1 MAADELPDE
10 RLIIE
15 GVNEDNKVFRPSDW
29 VERISDH
36 LASFGTDHR
45 LRYSR
50 AVRPC
55 MIDGRKCLVV
65 AKNLRENDPRFY
77 DYVLK
82 FARDNR
88 LRIQEDRR
96 YRPAAVQ
103 EQRRLEARDY
113 DPLNA

>member
-1 MAADELPDE
+1 MFADEQSHD

-36 LASFGTDHR
+36 MASFGADHR

-50 AVRPC
+50 AVHPC
-55 MIDGRKCLVV
+55 MIDGHKCLVV
-65 AKNLRENDPRFY
+65 AKDLQEKDPPFY
-77 DYVLK
+77 DYIMK

-96 YRPAAVQ
+96 HSQSAVQ
-103 EQRRLEARDY
+103 EDQRRAAWDY
-113 DPLNA
+113 NTLSV

>member
-1 MAADELPDE
+1 MFSDKQSDE

-36 LASFGTDHR
+36 MASFGADHR
-45 LRYSR
+45 LRYSK
-50 AVRPC
+50 AVHPC
-55 MIDGRKCLVV
+55 MIDGHKCLVV
-65 AKNLRENDPRFY
+65 AKDLQEIDPLFF

-96 YRPAAVQ
+96 CAQCTVQ
-103 EQRRLEARDY
+103 DDRRHEAWDY
-113 DPLNA
+113 NTLSA

>member
-1 MAADELPDE
+1 MFAEGQPGD
-10 RLIIE
+10 RLIIQ
-15 GVNEDNKVFRPSDW
+15 GVNEDNMVFRPSDW
-29 VERISDH
+29 VERISEH
-36 LASFGTDHR
+36 LASFGADHR

-50 AVRPC
+50 AVHPC

-65 AKNLRENDPRFY
+65 TKELQEKHPQFY

-96 YRPAAVQ
+96 QIQSTVEDDRRQ
-103 EQRRLEARDY
+103 EAWDY
-113 DPLNA
+113 NSQSV

>member
-1 MAADELPDE
+1 MTVDELLDE
-10 RLIIE
+10 HLIIE

-36 LASFGTDHR
+36 LASFGADHR

-55 MIDGRKCLVV
+55 VIEGRKCLVV
-65 AKNLRENDPRFY
+65 AKNLREKNPQFY

-88 LRIQEDRR
+88 LMIQEDRR
-96 YRPAAVQ
+96 HGPTTVHD
-103 EQRRLEARDY
+103 ERRLAARDCN
-113 DPLNA
+113 PLNA

>member
-1 MAADELPDE
+1 MSLEQQQGD

-36 LASFGTDHR
+36 VASFGPDHR
-45 LRYSR
+45 LRYSQ
-50 AVRPC
+50 AVHPC

-65 AKNLRENDPRFY
+65 AKDLREKDPVFY
-77 DYVLK
+77 NYVLK

-88 LRIQEDRR
+88 LRVQEDRR
-96 YRPAAVQ
+96 RLQDPVQ
-103 EQRRLEARDY
+103 DDRRQEAWDY
-113 DPLNA
+113 DKLTL